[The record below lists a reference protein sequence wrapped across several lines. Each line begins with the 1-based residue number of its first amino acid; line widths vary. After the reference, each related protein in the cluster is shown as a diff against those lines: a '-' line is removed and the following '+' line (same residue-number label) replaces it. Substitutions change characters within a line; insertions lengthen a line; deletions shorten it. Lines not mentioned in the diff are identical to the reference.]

1 MKEKEEEEMTRACCR
16 PEGDTQ
22 MHRDLILE
30 FCEQMNKKRSVKE
43 KEMRIRESVSGMKS
57 NV

>member
-30 FCEQMNKKRSVKE
+30 QMNKKRSVKE